1 MHAGPILDDQMSE
14 VRVLRCLRKGVA
26 QKNKERRSK
35 AAPGTLTKG
44 RTEQH
49 LADAPC
55 GARHKLLLLCKSEC
69 SLRLV
74 IFLEAGTCRSRVV
87 QLSLGAVM
95 GPPLSLVYLV
105 ALVVTTLKY

>member
-1 MHAGPILDDQMSE
+1 MLVANW
-14 VRVLRCLRKGVA
+14 LRGAIK
-26 QKNKERRSK
+26 KERRTK

-49 LADAPC
+49 LADAPY

-74 IFLEAGTCRSRVV
+74 IFLEAGTCASRHYPKNKKGHVFPFTATD
-87 QLSLGAVM
+87 LLAV
-95 GPPLSLVYLV
+95 
-105 ALVVTTLKY
+105 K